1 MHCVS
6 TKVQDYG
13 NVDSYHTDFCT
24 SPNHTMNT
32 SLLPKSKS
40 SYDRIFDDMVDSNQ
54 LLFRL
59 HSHKS
64 SYTFFHPKEKVLV
77 ASLHCQKLKED
88 STSKELSL
96 LLADL
101 KKEPSSLTLGKDS
114 KAVQKHI
121 TSRRN
126 QHFEPS
132 NYISVT
138 FNVLLVLWMW
148 KMRVSSFPQSEG
160 RQDDFR
166 IIVLNS
172 SKLHAS
178 GRAKLGTQLLS
189 SETHKE
195 AHRFAQQHEEVIVAK
210 YIQSEAI
217 LGSMPLSRLEVFVP
231 SRWKLLETSKGSLES
246 KKLTFLDSLPPLVDK
261 VDFTMVRKSL
271 RFSLA
276 LLAPMLVLDEHQR
289 ANIASGKEA
298 GCGAIERSRYEDMS
312 PRVEPTCRNEI
323 VPASGPSAAQDG
335 YVTISIQSLP

>member
-1 MHCVS
+1 
-6 TKVQDYG
+6 
-13 NVDSYHTDFCT
+13 
-24 SPNHTMNT
+24 MNT

-54 LLFRL
+54 LFFRL
-59 HSHKS
+59 HSHNS
-64 SYTFFHPKEKVLV
+64 GYTFFHPKEKVLV
-77 ASLHCQKLKED
+77 ASLHRQELKED
-88 STSKELSL
+88 STSEELSL
-96 LLADL
+96 LLAGL
-101 KKEPSSLTLGKDS
+101 KKVPSSLTLGKDS

-121 TSRRN
+121 TSWRN
-126 QHFEPS
+126 QVNQHRESS
-132 NYISVT
+132 NYISLT
-138 FNVLLVLWMW
+138 FNVLYVLWMW
-148 KMRVSSFPQSEG
+148 KRRISSFPQSEG

-172 SKLHAS
+172 SKLRAS
-178 GRAKLGTQLLS
+178 RRAKLGTQLLS

-231 SRWKLLETSKGSLES
+231 SRWKLLETSKGSPGS
-246 KKLTFLDSLPPLVDK
+246 KKSTFLDSLPPLVDK
-261 VDFTMVRKSL
+261 VDFTMVRESL

-276 LLAPMLVLDEHQR
+276 LLAPMLVLDEYQR

-298 GCGAIERSRYEDMS
+298 GCGAIERSRYEGMS

-335 YVTISIQSLP
+335 YVTISILSLP